1 MSLFKYVDEKTA
13 LNDKFKK
20 YKALK
25 EKLTK
30 EGIPDNIAEYKASE
44 LLTPDKLEKI
54 NIAVKNNEGR
64 RLGIE
69 IFVDTE
75 EELKLLGK
83 YFTFNPHVMQIRD
96 VKLLLL
102 LLQMME
108 ELPDSKKE
116 LKGE

>member
-13 LNDKFKK
+13 LSNKYKK

-25 EKLTK
+25 EKLIK
-30 EGIPDNIAEYKASE
+30 EGLPTNLAEYKASE

-64 RLGIE
+64 RLGVT
-69 IFVDTE
+69 FFFDTE

-83 YFTFNPHVMQIRD
+83 YFTYNPHVQQ
-96 VKLLLL
+96 VKEAKLLLL
-102 LLQMME
+102 LLQLME
-108 ELPDSKKE
+108 EL
-116 LKGE
+116 